1 MKFSDN
7 LVKYRK
13 KAGLTQGQLAAKL
26 SVTPQAV
33 SKWEKGSYP
42 DSELLPELSKAL
54 DVSLDVL
61 FGLKSDDGKINA
73 TNAAAKKMRSLSDED
88 KGQFIM
94 ELFYS
99 LICTYNPNTD
109 AENISFPESLAR
121 ETYAHLR
128 SDHALAVS
136 RLNPDMQYICF
147 MRVPEDGINS
157 YFKIQPRIMELFSIL
172 SDENALRI
180 INFAET
186 VERNY
191 LLTKE
196 CISKELDMPMEV
208 VSEIVEKFDRFGI
221 MWELTVNT
229 GSSSFPIYGYV
240 HNIPLI
246 GILVLANT
254 LVNFLACREPDIDT
268 WLKAPFRAP
277 KKQNENLCE
286 EENKQ

>member
-191 LLTKE
+191 QWKSFPKLW
-196 CISKELDMPMEV
+196 
-208 VSEIVEKFDRFGI
+208 RN
-221 MWELTVNT
+221 LTVSALCGNSPPT
-229 GSSSFPIYGYV
+229 QAAVLSLFTAMYTIFPLSGY
-240 HNIPLI
+240 L
-246 GILVLANT
+246 
-254 LVNFLACREPDIDT
+254 FLQIRS
-268 WLKAPFRAP
+268 
-277 KKQNENLCE
+277 
-286 EENKQ
+286 

>member
-1 MKFSDN
+1 
-7 LVKYRK
+7 
-13 KAGLTQGQLAAKL
+13 
-26 SVTPQAV
+26 
-33 SKWEKGSYP
+33 
-42 DSELLPELSKAL
+42 
-54 DVSLDVL
+54 
-61 FGLKSDDGKINA
+61 
-73 TNAAAKKMRSLSDED
+73 
-88 KGQFIM
+88 
-94 ELFYS
+94 
-99 LICTYNPNTD
+99 
-109 AENISFPESLAR
+109 
-121 ETYAHLR
+121 
-128 SDHALAVS
+128 
-136 RLNPDMQYICF
+136 

-221 MWELTVNT
+221 MWELTANT

-254 LVNFLACREPDIDT
+254 LVNFLACCEPDIDT

>member
-73 TNAAAKKMRSLSDED
+73 TNAAAMKMRSLSDED

-109 AENISFPESLAR
+109 SESISFPESLAH

-208 VSEIVEKFDRFGI
+208 VSEIVEKFNRFGI
-221 MWELTVNT
+221 MWELTANT

>member
-109 AENISFPESLAR
+109 AEKISFPESLAR

-221 MWELTVNT
+221 MWELTANT
-229 GSSSFPIYGYV
+229 GNSSFPIYGYV

>member
-99 LICTYNPNTD
+99 LICTYRSPNHSPAKPTLIC
-109 AENISFPESLAR
+109 AQITPLPFQGSTPICSISAS
-121 ETYAHLR
+121 
-128 SDHALAVS
+128 
-136 RLNPDMQYICF
+136 
-147 MRVPEDGINS
+147 
-157 YFKIQPRIMELFSIL
+157 
-172 SDENALRI
+172 
-180 INFAET
+180 
-186 VERNY
+186 
-191 LLTKE
+191 
-196 CISKELDMPMEV
+196 
-208 VSEIVEKFDRFGI
+208 
-221 MWELTVNT
+221 
-229 GSSSFPIYGYV
+229 
-240 HNIPLI
+240 
-246 GILVLANT
+246 
-254 LVNFLACREPDIDT
+254 
-268 WLKAPFRAP
+268 
-277 KKQNENLCE
+277 
-286 EENKQ
+286 

>member
-99 LICTYNPNTD
+99 LICAQITPLPFQGSTLICS
-109 AENISFPESLAR
+109 ISAS
-121 ETYAHLR
+121 
-128 SDHALAVS
+128 
-136 RLNPDMQYICF
+136 
-147 MRVPEDGINS
+147 
-157 YFKIQPRIMELFSIL
+157 
-172 SDENALRI
+172 
-180 INFAET
+180 
-186 VERNY
+186 
-191 LLTKE
+191 
-196 CISKELDMPMEV
+196 
-208 VSEIVEKFDRFGI
+208 
-221 MWELTVNT
+221 
-229 GSSSFPIYGYV
+229 
-240 HNIPLI
+240 
-246 GILVLANT
+246 
-254 LVNFLACREPDIDT
+254 
-268 WLKAPFRAP
+268 
-277 KKQNENLCE
+277 
-286 EENKQ
+286 

>member
-1 MKFSDN
+1 MTS
-7 LVKYRK
+7 
-13 KAGLTQGQLAAKL
+13 
-26 SVTPQAV
+26 
-33 SKWEKGSYP
+33 
-42 DSELLPELSKAL
+42 LLPELSKAL

-221 MWELTVNT
+221 MWELTAHT